1 MKKTAIILGAS
12 GLTGGYIL
20 EKLINDERYETI
32 KLFSRSK
39 RDEQPKKVK
48 QFIGDLLDLEQFKSD
63 FTADEIYCCIGTTKS
78 KTPDKIRYKE
88 IDYGIPVAASKL
100 ARANK
105 IDTFLVMSSMG
116 ANKKSNTFY
125 IKTKGEMERDV
136 LRENIKN
143 TFILRPALI
152 GGTRNENRSFEK
164 IGMVFFQTLQP
175 LLIGPLKNF
184 KIVNAQTIAQAMIHL
199 ANTSQENEVIITSSR
214 IQTLGNKN

>member
-12 GLTGGYIL
+12 GLTGGYVL
-20 EKLINDERYETI
+20 KKLINDERYETV

-39 RDEQPKKVK
+39 LDGQPKKVK
-48 QFIGDLLDLEQFKSD
+48 QFIGDLLDLEHFKYD

-78 KTPDKIRYKE
+78 KTPNKMRYKK

-125 IKTKGEMERDV
+125 TKTKGEMERDV
-136 LRENIKN
+136 LQENIKN

-164 IGMVFFQTLQP
+164 MGMVFFQMLQP

-184 KIVNAQTIAQAMIHL
+184 KIINAKTIAQAMIHL
-199 ANTSQENEVIITSSR
+199 ANTSEQNEVIIPSNR
-214 IQTLGNKN
+214 IQTLGHKN